1 MLTIKKIPTPGYHTV
16 LEATDPEHNFHCFV
30 AIHDC
35 TLGPSLGG
43 LRIYP
48 YENKEDALKD
58 ALRLAKAMT
67 YKSAICE
74 DGLGGGKSVI
84 ISHKDYSE
92 ATKELHLQ
100 IFARVL
106 DSLKGQ
112 YIAAEDIGTSP
123 EDMEVLRKITPYVAA
138 LCSEHSSGDP
148 SRFTAWGVL
157 RGIHASAQHMWDSS
171 DLRGKKIFIQGLGH
185 VGAKLAQFLFWEGAD
200 LILTDTNPTRLH
212 REAMLTGAKTVAPE
226 DFASVDCDIFAP
238 CAMGGVINEETIDK
252 FQCKIIAGGANNQLA
267 NGELGNELKKRGI
280 LYAPDFIINSGGII
294 NAAAEFNPGGYH
306 PVESRER
313 VNKIYDTLLE
323 VFAMSESEGKAT
335 SVVADTLAEYK
346 LKHEIGKR
354 VHPIHFGVA
363 LQ

>member
-16 LEATDPEHNFHCFV
+16 LEATDPDHDFHCYI

-48 YENKEDALKD
+48 YENKEDALND

-84 ISHKDYSE
+84 ISKKIYPE

-100 IFARVL
+100 IFAQVL

-123 EDMEVLRKITPYVAA
+123 DDMEVLRRITPYVAA
-138 LCSEHSSGDP
+138 LCTEQSSGDP

-157 RGIHASAQHMWDSS
+157 RGIHASAQHVWGTS
-171 DLRGKKIFIQGLGH
+171 DLKGKRVLVQGLGH
-185 VGAKLAQFLFWEGAD
+185 VGAKLAQFLFWEGAE
-200 LILTDTNPTRLH
+200 LILTDTNANRLH
-212 REAMLTGAKTVAPE
+212 REAMLLGAEVVAPE
-226 DFASVDCDIFAP
+226 AYADVECDIFAP
-238 CAMGGVINEETIDK
+238 CAMGGVVNGDTIGK
-252 FQCKIIAGGANNQLA
+252 LKCKIIAGGANNQLA
-267 NGELGNELKKRGI
+267 SAELGTQLMKRGI
-280 LYAPDFIINSGGII
+280 LYAPDFIINAGGII
-294 NAAAEFNPGGYH
+294 NAAAEFNEGGYH

-313 VNKIYDTLLE
+313 VNKIYDTLLK
-323 VFAMSESEGKAT
+323 VFTMSDEEGKAT
-335 SVVADTLAEYK
+335 SAVAEKLAEHK
-346 LKHEIGKR
+346 LKNEIGKR
-354 VHPIHFGVA
+354 VHPINFSMT
-363 LQ
+363 L